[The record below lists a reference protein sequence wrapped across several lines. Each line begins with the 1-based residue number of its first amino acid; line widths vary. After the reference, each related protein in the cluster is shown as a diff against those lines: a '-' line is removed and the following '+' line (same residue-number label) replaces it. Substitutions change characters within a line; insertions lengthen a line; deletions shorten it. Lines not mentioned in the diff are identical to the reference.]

1 LVQVIVPPTVI
12 ETGFGEYAVVVNV
25 DEPLTID
32 TGVPVAVD
40 GADGVEPQAMVKP
53 INPATT
59 LNRSLMCFSIRWGR
73 RKGVATS
80 EHPAILTICEGNA
93 DCNAFFV
100 SENSN
105 AFLTA

>member
-1 LVQVIVPPTVI
+1 LVQVIVPPTAI
-12 ETGFGEYAVVVNV
+12 ETGFGEYAVVVKV

-59 LNRSLMCFSIRWGR
+59 LNRSVMCFSIRWGH

-80 EHPAILTICEGNA
+80 EHPAISRSVRETPIVMLSLFPKIRTP
-93 DCNAFFV
+93 F
-100 SENSN
+100 
-105 AFLTA
+105 